1 MHILLVIILL
11 LLLIVLVPLLFV
23 GLAAYAKLRS
33 LWYKLTGRP
42 AVSTPEAVHAETPH
56 KATDSKLHR
65 QALQAMARRY
75 SLPTK
80 VSM

>member
-1 MHILLVIILL
+1 MHILFVIILL

-42 AVSTPEAVHAETPH
+42 QPNPFS
-56 KATDSKLHR
+56 
-65 QALQAMARRY
+65 
-75 SLPTK
+75 
-80 VSM
+80 